1 MAFALNQDSVVKKL
15 GDVDRMLSDW
25 ESSQILNAFVPNP
38 HSPNQSPTQGTSPQ
52 HSTGFRGSYSP
63 VFQDMATAIDE
74 TMTGTAT
81 INNPNLSATLHTQL
95 GNLMRLEN
103 EVQQNKREVSR
114 LWLQF
119 AVHSLLPSAHCVSIY
134 FLPTSPPPSSG
145 LSE

>member
-38 HSPNQSPTQGTSPQ
+38 HSPNPSPTQGTSPQ

-63 VFQDMATAIDE
+63 VFQDMATVIDE

-119 AVHSLLPSAHCVSIY
+119 TPYCPLLTAIY

-145 LSE
+145 LFE